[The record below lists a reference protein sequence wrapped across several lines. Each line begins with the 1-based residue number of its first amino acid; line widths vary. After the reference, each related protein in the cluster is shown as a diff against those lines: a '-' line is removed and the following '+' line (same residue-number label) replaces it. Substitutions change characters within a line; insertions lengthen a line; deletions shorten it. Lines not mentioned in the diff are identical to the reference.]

1 MSRIEEREGRIYAAQ
16 MLASVV
22 YLPRCMFDERGP
34 VETMVCNLETAAL
47 AHPADYAKGMMK
59 VLSEVRYVLH

>member
-1 MSRIEEREGRIYAAQ
+1 MSRIEEREGRIYAAE

-34 VETMVCNLETAAL
+34 VETMVCNLESAAQVR
-47 AHPADYAKGMMK
+47 PADYAKGMLK
-59 VLSEVRYVLH
+59 VIREVRHAN

>member
-1 MSRIEEREGRIYAAQ
+1 MSRIEEREGRVYAAE

-34 VETMVCNLETAAL
+34 VETMVCNLEEAAKV
-47 AHPADYAKGMMK
+47 HPADYAKGMMK
-59 VLSEVRYVLH
+59 VISEVRHAV

>member
-1 MSRIEEREGRIYAAQ
+1 MSRIEEREGRVYAAE

-34 VETMVCNLETAAL
+34 VETMVCNLEEAAKV
-47 AHPADYAKGMMK
+47 HPADYAKGMLK
-59 VLSEVRYVLH
+59 VIREVRHAV

>member
-1 MSRIEEREGRIYAAQ
+1 MSHIEEIEGRIYAAE

-34 VETMVCNLETAAL
+34 VETMVCNLEASAQIR
-47 AHPADYAKGMMK
+47 PADYAKGMKK
-59 VLSEVRYVLH
+59 VIDEVRHVL